1 MSNKIF
7 KESDIQQGK
16 KSCLWHLTTENA
28 IVIPIIQRDYAQGRS
43 NDDVRQIR
51 EPFLKKL
58 FEVLDSKEGKQELD
72 FIYGSL
78 ERPKDISLKNV
89 NYENFVP
96 LDGQQRLTTLFLLHW
111 FLSIW
116 NDASFRLM
124 RMHFIGRFSYMTR
137 ISSTEFCERILEYV
151 RPKDIVDSINQ
162 GGKAPISKTLKNE
175 GWFHDQWK
183 NDPTVSG
190 MLTMLD
196 TISYLFNN
204 ISRGI
209 NREVKAKAFFKRL
222 ICKDVEDVAIT
233 FNLLYLNKG
242 DFHLSD
248 ELYIKMNSR
257 GKPLSDFETFKARFE
272 SFMTKS
278 TSVNSDFAGNID
290 GKWADVFWNMRNNI
304 RPKSEED
311 KPVYY
316 RDNTD
321 GMMMNVIKVALAN
334 KYAILAN
341 SNDNGLDELFESQV
355 AKKANPN
362 MHLTFYRYTELGVF
376 NEDKDG
382 CIFEDEEQKKRHN
395 NNESVCQS
403 VYDALSFICDLKG
416 DFAEKYKVDKEF
428 INIEEQLNIIM
439 FYGIDGRNSKI
450 TSITYQTRL
459 LFWAMS
465 EYCVKFKNAI
475 QKCDE
480 DGYLPLNRWM
490 RFVRNMVES
499 TEINGVSDMQKALKY
514 LNFVFSSM
522 GDGDI
527 IYYLSHLTSLL
538 ECTPFPQSQI
548 KEEILKAQLIAC
560 DNNWEKS
567 ITEADNVTAWPGRS
581 GYLMYFSGLSEKKYQ
596 DISKWDTSTHK
607 KYRDLFDTYKK
618 KMDML
623 LSYLEST
630 EFRTDCLFER
640 AMLSQ
645 GCYFRKEDNRS
656 IIYSMMDQSIN
667 SRSYSFRQM
676 VQFNGIDCNDD
687 YSIYKDGVECLKA
700 VLNDSNCLFSDIE
713 QVKESLRNIIN
724 EAKKQ
729 IFDWRWPLLVNP
741 RIWHEAWQR
750 FIWLNDNGTAW
761 VVRQKGG
768 GTNQYETWS
777 YHLHLLLTEKGLR
790 YGYYP
795 HGYPRH
801 TVLTFKVNDQKY
813 QLMIR
818 HTSSRR
824 WRFEMVAVDENCQA
838 INDLDTRKVICGLM
852 PNNSQV
858 FYKDNIHDAIIWA
871 YAMQQ
876 FIEKN
881 YKLV

>member
-78 ERPKDISLKNV
+78 EKPKDISLKNV

-137 ISSTEFCERILEYV
+137 LSSTEFCERILEYV
-151 RPKDIVDSINQ
+151 HPKDIVDSINQ

-290 GKWADVFWNMRNNI
+290 GKWADVFWNMRNNV

-465 EYCVKFKNAI
+465 EYCVKFKNV
-475 QKCDE
+475 
-480 DGYLPLNRWM
+480 M
-490 RFVRNMVES
+490 RM
-499 TEINGVSDMQKALKY
+499 
-514 LNFVFSSM
+514 
-522 GDGDI
+522 
-527 IYYLSHLTSLL
+527 
-538 ECTPFPQSQI
+538 
-548 KEEILKAQLIAC
+548 
-560 DNNWEKS
+560 
-567 ITEADNVTAWPGRS
+567 
-581 GYLMYFSGLSEKKYQ
+581 
-596 DISKWDTSTHK
+596 
-607 KYRDLFDTYKK
+607 
-618 KMDML
+618 
-623 LSYLEST
+623 
-630 EFRTDCLFER
+630 
-640 AMLSQ
+640 
-645 GCYFRKEDNRS
+645 
-656 IIYSMMDQSIN
+656 
-667 SRSYSFRQM
+667 
-676 VQFNGIDCNDD
+676 
-687 YSIYKDGVECLKA
+687 
-700 VLNDSNCLFSDIE
+700 
-713 QVKESLRNIIN
+713 
-724 EAKKQ
+724 
-729 IFDWRWPLLVNP
+729 
-741 RIWHEAWQR
+741 
-750 FIWLNDNGTAW
+750 
-761 VVRQKGG
+761 
-768 GTNQYETWS
+768 
-777 YHLHLLLTEKGLR
+777 
-790 YGYYP
+790 
-795 HGYPRH
+795 
-801 TVLTFKVNDQKY
+801 
-813 QLMIR
+813 
-818 HTSSRR
+818 
-824 WRFEMVAVDENCQA
+824 
-838 INDLDTRKVICGLM
+838 VICLSIDGCV
-852 PNNSQV
+852 S
-858 FYKDNIHDAIIWA
+858 
-871 YAMQQ
+871 
-876 FIEKN
+876 
-881 YKLV
+881 

>member
-1 MSNKIF
+1 MSNNIEK
-7 KESDIQQGK
+7 DIQQGK
-16 KSCLWHLTTENA
+16 KSCLWHLTAENA

-58 FEVLDSKEGKQELD
+58 LEVLESKEGKQELD

-78 ERPKDISLKNV
+78 EKPKDISLKNV

-137 ISSTEFCERILEYV
+137 LSSTEFCERILEYV
-151 RPKDIVDSINQ
+151 HPKDIVDSINQ

-204 ISRGI
+204 ISGGI

-272 SFMTKS
+272 SFMAKS

-311 KPVYY
+311 KPIYY

-334 KYAILAN
+334 KYAILAS

-355 AKKANPN
+355 AKKANPD

-382 CIFEDEEQKKRHN
+382 YILEDEEQRERHN
-395 NNESVCQS
+395 INESVCQS
-403 VYDALSFICDLKG
+403 VYDAFSFICDFKG
-416 DFAEKYKVDKEF
+416 VFAEKYKVDKIYFVIPSASAQTRRDILDICKDTGCEKNVTHRKSRDPYNVRTE
-428 INIEEQLNIIM
+428 IS
-439 FYGIDGRNSKI
+439 DI
-450 TSITYQTRL
+450 TGYQTG
-459 LFWAMS
+459 
-465 EYCVKFKNAI
+465 
-475 QKCDE
+475 Q
-480 DGYLPLNRWM
+480 
-490 RFVRNMVES
+490 
-499 TEINGVSDMQKALKY
+499 Q
-514 LNFVFSSM
+514 
-522 GDGDI
+522 
-527 IYYLSHLTSLL
+527 
-538 ECTPFPQSQI
+538 
-548 KEEILKAQLIAC
+548 
-560 DNNWEKS
+560 
-567 ITEADNVTAWPGRS
+567 
-581 GYLMYFSGLSEKKYQ
+581 GLS
-596 DISKWDTSTHK
+596 
-607 KYRDLFDTYKK
+607 
-618 KMDML
+618 
-623 LSYLEST
+623 
-630 EFRTDCLFER
+630 
-640 AMLSQ
+640 
-645 GCYFRKEDNRS
+645 
-656 IIYSMMDQSIN
+656 
-667 SRSYSFRQM
+667 
-676 VQFNGIDCNDD
+676 
-687 YSIYKDGVECLKA
+687 
-700 VLNDSNCLFSDIE
+700 
-713 QVKESLRNIIN
+713 
-724 EAKKQ
+724 
-729 IFDWRWPLLVNP
+729 
-741 RIWHEAWQR
+741 
-750 FIWLNDNGTAW
+750 
-761 VVRQKGG
+761 QK
-768 GTNQYETWS
+768 T
-777 YHLHLLLTEKGLR
+777 
-790 YGYYP
+790 
-795 HGYPRH
+795 
-801 TVLTFKVNDQKY
+801 
-813 QLMIR
+813 
-818 HTSSRR
+818 
-824 WRFEMVAVDENCQA
+824 
-838 INDLDTRKVICGLM
+838 
-852 PNNSQV
+852 
-858 FYKDNIHDAIIWA
+858 
-871 YAMQQ
+871 
-876 FIEKN
+876 
-881 YKLV
+881 

>member
-1 MSNKIF
+1 MLF
-7 KESDIQQGK
+7 
-16 KSCLWHLTTENA
+16 
-28 IVIPIIQRDYAQGRS
+28 RS
-43 NDDVRQIR
+43 
-51 EPFLKKL
+51 
-58 FEVLDSKEGKQELD
+58 
-72 FIYGSL
+72 
-78 ERPKDISLKNV
+78 
-89 NYENFVP
+89 
-96 LDGQQRLTTLFLLHW
+96 
-111 FLSIW
+111 
-116 NDASFRLM
+116 
-124 RMHFIGRFSYMTR
+124 
-137 ISSTEFCERILEYV
+137 
-151 RPKDIVDSINQ
+151 
-162 GGKAPISKTLKNE
+162 
-175 GWFHDQWK
+175 
-183 NDPTVSG
+183 
-190 MLTMLD
+190 
-196 TISYLFNN
+196 
-204 ISRGI
+204 
-209 NREVKAKAFFKRL
+209 
-222 ICKDVEDVAIT
+222 
-233 FNLLYLNKG
+233 
-242 DFHLSD
+242 
-248 ELYIKMNSR
+248 
-257 GKPLSDFETFKARFE
+257 
-272 SFMTKS
+272 
-278 TSVNSDFAGNID
+278 
-290 GKWADVFWNMRNNI
+290 
-304 RPKSEED
+304 
-311 KPVYY
+311 
-316 RDNTD
+316 
-321 GMMMNVIKVALAN
+321 
-334 KYAILAN
+334 
-341 SNDNGLDELFESQV
+341 
-355 AKKANPN
+355 
-362 MHLTFYRYTELGVF
+362 
-376 NEDKDG
+376 
-382 CIFEDEEQKKRHN
+382 
-395 NNESVCQS
+395 
-403 VYDALSFICDLKG
+403 
-416 DFAEKYKVDKEF
+416 
-428 INIEEQLNIIM
+428 
-439 FYGIDGRNSKI
+439 
-450 TSITYQTRL
+450 
-459 LFWAMS
+459 
-465 EYCVKFKNAI
+465 
-475 QKCDE
+475 
-480 DGYLPLNRWM
+480 
-490 RFVRNMVES
+490 
-499 TEINGVSDMQKALKY
+499 
-514 LNFVFSSM
+514 
-522 GDGDI
+522 GDI
-527 IYYLSHLTSLL
+527 IYYLSHLTSSL

-824 WRFEMVAVDENCQA
+824 WRFEMIAVDENWQA